1 MCTMVYKSLS
11 DQKYSTLI
19 KMNVVRYVVNITE
32 NIKII
37 HPISLFLYKV
47 VLQQTDFLNKSRKDT
62 VKCLVILSFA

>member
-1 MCTMVYKSLS
+1 
-11 DQKYSTLI
+11 
-19 KMNVVRYVVNITE
+19 MNVVRYVVNITE

-37 HPISLFLYKV
+37 HQISLFLYKV